1 MKKIISLLLAAL
13 MLAAVLSGCTTLKKL
28 EDGTYDRGAVIE
40 MYLSEEV
47 YNFDPQIAV
56 TDENMLK
63 VTSLLFEGLTRLDSN
78 GKWTKALMK
87 DYEVRPNDR
96 DGYSVLI
103 TLNKTKWTDART
115 VQAIDFVNSWKRI
128 LDPNNSCEAAS
139 LLYDLKNAREIKRSD
154 AGVTVDDLGV
164 SAVDTYTLKVT
175 FRNSDVDLDR
185 FFRNCASIAL
195 VPLREDIIARYGD
208 KWAMKTTSIC
218 TNGPFA
224 LREMENGGVVRLE
237 RSGYYYRDPEKDKYY
252 DKYVIPYRLI
262 TDYGIG
268 DAEKQ
273 VAAFEKEQSDDEGS
287 KLFYLGSI
295 ALSKRAEYKNRATVV
310 DMPVTQS
317 YFFNTNNPIFS
328 KAEVRRALSLAIDRE
343 KIVEILTFAKP
354 AVGYVPYGAVN
365 DTANSSFRGA
375 GEDLIATGANVEEA
389 KSLLSKAGVRG
400 GSFSIT
406 VRANSE
412 ADIAVA
418 EYVAEVWS
426 SLGFTVRIDKAGTE
440 KLDITDGDTVTTYY
454 IDTFQEKYNQ
464 LLSKDEGESDEEEAE
479 EEKIPVDVIAVDV
492 AMPSVDAFS
501 ILSQFSTE
509 FSGNGVNMQSGNYEL
524 YGHVTGYSSDA
535 YDELIDKAYEET
547 NAAERAKLL
556 HEAEKLLLE
565 DMPVCPLVFMQNAY
579 VANGVLSGFKTDRY
593 GLVDFRKV
601 KMKDYMKYKP
611 AEDEE

>member
-13 MLAAVLSGCTTLKKL
+13 MLAAVLSGCTTLQKL

-40 MYLSEEV
+40 MYLSEDV

-63 VTSLLFEGLTRLDSN
+63 VMSLLFEGLTRIDAN

-115 VQAIDFVNSWKRI
+115 VQAIDFVNSWKRV

-139 LLYDLKNAREIKRSD
+139 LLFDLKNAREIKRSD
-154 AGVTVDDLGV
+154 EGVTVDDLGV
-164 SAVDTYTLKVT
+164 SAVDTYTLKLT
-175 FRNSDVDLDR
+175 FRNSNVDLDR

-224 LREMENGGVVRLE
+224 LREMEVGGVVRLE
-237 RSGYYYRDPEKDKYY
+237 RSGYYYRDPDKDKYY
-252 DKYVIPYRLI
+252 DKYVTPYRLI
-262 TDYGIG
+262 TDYGRG
-268 DAEKQ
+268 DAEKMT
-273 VAAFEKEQSDDEGS
+273 AAYENGEI
-287 KLFYLGSI
+287 FYLGNV
-295 ALSKRAEYKNRATVV
+295 ALSKRAEYKNKATVV

-317 YFFNTNNPIFS
+317 YFFNTENSVLS
-328 KAEVRRALSLAIDRE
+328 KPEVRRALSLAIDRNH
-343 KIVEILTFAKP
+343 IVELLTFAKP
-354 AVGYVPYGAVN
+354 ATGYVPYGAVN
-365 DTANSSFRGA
+365 DTANSSFRNS
-375 GEDLIATGANVEEA
+375 GEDLIAAGANVEEA

-406 VRANSE
+406 VRKNSE
-412 ADIAVA
+412 ADLAVA
-418 EYVAEVWS
+418 QYVAEVWG
-426 SLGFTVRIDKAGTE
+426 SLGFTVRLDPVGTSVFSVTEGETTTLYVID
-440 KLDITDGDTVTTYY
+440 D
-454 IDTFQEKYNQ
+454 FQEKY
-464 LLSKDEGESDEEEAE
+464 KAGDF
-479 EEKIPVDVIAVDV
+479 DVIAVDT

-501 ILSQFSTE
+501 TLSQFSEE
-509 FSGNGVNMQSGNYEL
+509 FSGNGVDMESGSYEI
-524 YGHVTGYSSDA
+524 YRHVTGYSSAA
-535 YDELIDKAYEET
+535 YDELIEKAYDEP
-547 NAAERAKLL
+547 NASERAKLL

-579 VANGVLSGFKTDRY
+579 VSSGILSGFRTDRY

-611 AEDEE
+611 SEDEE

>member
-1 MKKIISLLLAAL
+1 MKKIISLLLAAV

-40 MYLSEEV
+40 MYISEEV

-63 VTSLLFEGLTRLDSN
+63 VVSLLFEGLTRIDSN

-164 SAVDTYTLKVT
+164 SAVDTYTLKIT

-195 VPLREDIIARYGD
+195 VPLREDILARYGD

-224 LREMENGGVVRLE
+224 LREAETGGVVRLE
-237 RSGYYYRDPEKDKYY
+237 RSGYYYRDPDKDKYY
-252 DKYVIPYRLI
+252 DKYVTPYKLI
-262 TDYGIG
+262 TDYGKG
-268 DAEKQ
+268 NAEAQ
-273 VAAFEKEQSDDEGS
+273 AEAYENGE
-287 KLFYLGSI
+287 LFYLGNI
-295 ALSKRAEYKNRATVV
+295 ALSKRADFKNKATVV

-317 YFFNTNNPIFS
+317 YYFNTNNSIFS
-328 KAEVRRALSLAIDRE
+328 KPEVRRALSLAIDRE
-343 KIVEILTFAKP
+343 HIVEILTFAK
-354 AVGYVPYGAVN
+354 AATGYVPYGAVN
-365 DTANSSFRGA
+365 DKANSSFRSA
-375 GEDLIATGANVEEA
+375 GEDLISTGANVEEA

-406 VRANSE
+406 VRKNSE
-412 ADIAVA
+412 ADLAVA
-418 EYVAEVWS
+418 QYVAEVWG
-426 SLGFTVRIDKAGTE
+426 SLGFTVRLDPVGTSVYSVTEGETTTLYAID
-440 KLDITDGDTVTTYY
+440 D
-454 IDTFQEKYNQ
+454 FQEKY
-464 LLSKDEGESDEEEAE
+464 KTGDF
-479 EEKIPVDVIAVDV
+479 DVIAVDD

-501 ILSQFSTE
+501 TLSQFSKE
-509 FSGNGVNMQSGNYEL
+509 FSGNGVDMESGNYEIH
-524 YGHVTGYSSDA
+524 GHVTGFSNDA
-535 YDELIDKAYEET
+535 YDELIEKAYEEP
-547 NAAERAKLL
+547 NASERAKLL
-556 HEAEKLLLE
+556 HEAEKMLLE
-565 DMPVCPLVFMQNAY
+565 EMPVCPLVFMQNAY
-579 VANGVLSGFKTDRY
+579 VANGVLSGFRTDRY

>member
-1 MKKIISLLLAAL
+1 MKRIVSLFLAAL

-28 EDGTYDRGAVIE
+28 EDGTYDRGAVIT

-63 VTSLLFEGLTRLDSN
+63 VMSLLFEGLTRLDKN

-87 DYEVRPNDR
+87 DYEVRPDDR

-139 LLYDLKNAREIKRSD
+139 LLFDLKNAREIKRSD
-154 AGVTVDDLGV
+154 EGVTVDDLGV
-164 SAVDTYTLKVT
+164 SAVDTYTLKIT

-195 VPLREDIIARYGD
+195 VPLREDVIARYGD

-224 LREMENGGVVRLE
+224 LRQIDEGGEEHIVRLE

-252 DKYVIPYRLI
+252 DKYVIPYKLI
-262 TDYGIG
+262 TDYGVG

-273 VAAFEKEQSDDEGS
+273 LEAFEREYDESSDEG
-287 KLFYLGSI
+287 KNFYLGNI
-295 ALSKRAEYKNRATVV
+295 ALSKRAEYKNKATIE
-310 DMPVTQS
+310 DTPVTHT
-317 YFFNTNNPIFS
+317 YFFNTNNPLFS
-328 KAEVRRALSLAIDRE
+328 KAEVRRALSLAIDRNRV
-343 KIVEILTFAKP
+343 VEILTYAK
-354 AVGYVPYGAVN
+354 AATGYVPYGAVN
-365 DTANSSFRGA
+365 DTANSSFRSA
-375 GEDLIATGANVEEA
+375 GGDLISASANLEEA

-406 VRANSE
+406 VRENSE

-418 EYVAEVWS
+418 EYVAEVWG

-440 KLDITDGDTVTTYY
+440 MLEVVDGDTSTTYIVDEY
-454 IDTFQEKYNQ
+454 QEKYNS
-464 LLSKDEGESDEEEAE
+464 LLGKKENGSDDDAEAE
-479 EEKIPVDVIAVDV
+479 EEKPAVDVIAVDV
-492 AMPSVDAFS
+492 VMPSVDAFS
-501 ILSQFSTE
+501 TLSQFSTE
-509 FSGNGVNMQSGNYEL
+509 FSGNGVNMGSGNYEL
-524 YGHVTGYSSDA
+524 YGHVTGYSSA
-535 YDELIDKAYEET
+535 SYDELIEQAYEQT
-547 NAAERAKLL
+547 NASERAKLL
-556 HEAEKLLLE
+556 HQAEEALLE
-565 DMPVCPLVFMQNAY
+565 DMPVCPIVFLQNAY
-579 VANGVLSGFKTDRY
+579 VSSGVLSGFRTDRY
-593 GLVDFRKV
+593 GIVDFRKV
-601 KMKDYMKYKP
+601 KMKDYM
-611 AEDEE
+611 

>member
-1 MKKIISLLLAAL
+1 MRRFGGARAVKLNILIRKIGSGEKNMKKIISLFLAAL

-40 MYLSEEV
+40 MYVSEEV

-63 VTSLLFEGLTRLDSN
+63 VMSLLFEGLTRIDSN

-87 DYEVRPNDR
+87 DYEVRPDDR

-224 LREMENGGVVRLE
+224 LREAETGGVVRLE
-237 RSGYYYRDPEKDKYY
+237 RSGYYYRDPDKDKYY
-252 DKYVIPYRLI
+252 DKYVIPYKLI
-262 TDYGIG
+262 TDYGKG
-268 DAEKQ
+268 NAEAQ
-273 VAAFEKEQSDDEGS
+273 AEAYENGE
-287 KLFYLGSI
+287 LFYLGNV
-295 ALSKRAEYKNRATVV
+295 ALAKRAEYKNKATVV

-317 YFFNTNNPIFS
+317 YYFNTNNSVLS
-328 KAEVRRALSLAIDRE
+328 KPEVRRALSLAIDRDH
-343 KIVEILTFAKP
+343 IVEILTFAK
-354 AVGYVPYGAVN
+354 AATGYIPYGAVN
-365 DTANSSFRGA
+365 DKANSSFRSA
-375 GEDLIATGANVEEA
+375 GEDLISTGANLEEA

-406 VRANSE
+406 VRKNSE
-412 ADIAVA
+412 ADLAVA
-418 EYVAEVWS
+418 EYVAGVWG
-426 SLGFTVRIDKAGTE
+426 SLGFTVRLDPVGTSVFS
-440 KLDITDGDTVTTYY
+440 VTEGETTTLYAV
-454 IDTFQEKYNQ
+454 DDFQEKYK
-464 LLSKDEGESDEEEAE
+464 SGDF
-479 EEKIPVDVIAVDV
+479 DVIAVDDT
-492 AMPSVDAFS
+492 MPSVDAFS
-501 ILSQFSTE
+501 SLSRFSDE
-509 FSGNGVNMQSGNYEL
+509 FSGNGVDMESGNYEI
-524 YGHVTGYSSDA
+524 YGHVTGYSSAA
-535 YDELIDKAYEET
+535 YDELIEKAYEEP

-611 AEDEE
+611 SEDEE

>member
-1 MKKIISLLLAAL
+1 MKKIISLFLAAL

-40 MYLSEEV
+40 MYVSEEV

-63 VTSLLFEGLTRLDSN
+63 VMSLLFEGLTRIDSN

-87 DYEVRPNDR
+87 DYEVRPDDR

-224 LREMENGGVVRLE
+224 LREAETGGVVRLE
-237 RSGYYYRDPEKDKYY
+237 RSGYYYRDPDKDKYY
-252 DKYVIPYRLI
+252 DKYVIPYKLI
-262 TDYGIG
+262 TDYGKG
-268 DAEKQ
+268 NAEAQ
-273 VAAFEKEQSDDEGS
+273 AEAYENGE
-287 KLFYLGSI
+287 LFYLGNV
-295 ALSKRAEYKNRATVV
+295 ALAKRAEYKNKATVV

-317 YFFNTNNPIFS
+317 YYFNTNNSVLS
-328 KAEVRRALSLAIDRE
+328 KPEVRRALSLAIDRDH
-343 KIVEILTFAKP
+343 IVEILTFAK
-354 AVGYVPYGAVN
+354 AATGYIPYGAVN
-365 DTANSSFRGA
+365 DKANSSFRSA
-375 GEDLIATGANVEEA
+375 GEDLISTGANLEEA

-406 VRANSE
+406 VRKNSE
-412 ADIAVA
+412 ADLAVA
-418 EYVAEVWS
+418 EYVAGVWG
-426 SLGFTVRIDKAGTE
+426 SLGFTVRLDPVGTSVFS
-440 KLDITDGDTVTTYY
+440 VTEGETTTLYAV
-454 IDTFQEKYNQ
+454 DDFQEKYK
-464 LLSKDEGESDEEEAE
+464 SGDF
-479 EEKIPVDVIAVDV
+479 DVIAVDDT
-492 AMPSVDAFS
+492 MPSVDAFS
-501 ILSQFSTE
+501 SLSRFSDE
-509 FSGNGVNMQSGNYEL
+509 FSGNGVDMESGNYEI
-524 YGHVTGYSSDA
+524 YGHVTGYSSAA
-535 YDELIDKAYEET
+535 YDELIEKAYEEP

-611 AEDEE
+611 SEDEE